1 VIDDRGRSA
10 AQLDTGM
17 VVRLRGR
24 SDDGVTGVADRI
36 DVENEARGAIQSIE
50 PGADPQRFMLG
61 GLVVLADDQTV
72 YANLAGFAALAVGTR
87 VEVHGLRDS
96 DGLLH
101 AARVEAVSA
110 QDGADELRAALA
122 GLDTAADRF
131 TLNGSIAVDYAG
143 ATFAPGASEASLAAG
158 VVVEVRGTLS
168 GTVFTASRIEIEDLE
183 DEPFRGSAGE
193 RQDVEGYIRA
203 FTVHPGAFE
212 VNGRAVRTTAT
223 TKFVGGTAADL
234 VNDVKVEVDGVI
246 DAQLV
251 LVAAKVTFRRTRVI
265 LQGLATAVDTTARTL
280 VALGQTVRVNDLTR
294 IDARPAGPGLSNS
307 LGDVLA
313 NVDCVEAR
321 GHMEGARFVAE
332 RVRELNQC
340 GADVIQATVSGKDET
355 AATLSFLSGLVAVM
369 PAGAEYYD
377 GAGAPVTR
385 AAFLALVTAGDM
397 NNPGTLVKLRGTFA
411 AGTFT
416 TAVAEVKN

>member
-1 VIDDRGRSA
+1 
-10 AQLDTGM
+10 
-17 VVRLRGR
+17 
-24 SDDGVTGVADRI
+24 
-36 DVENEARGAIQSIE
+36 
-50 PGADPQRFMLG
+50 MLG

>member
-1 VIDDRGRSA
+1 
-10 AQLDTGM
+10 
-17 VVRLRGR
+17 
-24 SDDGVTGVADRI
+24 
-36 DVENEARGAIQSIE
+36 
-50 PGADPQRFMLG
+50 
-61 GLVVLADDQTV
+61 
-72 YANLAGFAALAVGTR
+72 
-87 VEVHGLRDS
+87 
-96 DGLLH
+96 
-101 AARVEAVSA
+101 
-110 QDGADELRAALA
+110 
-122 GLDTAADRF
+122 
-131 TLNGSIAVDYAG
+131 
-143 ATFAPGASEASLAAG
+143 
-158 VVVEVRGTLS
+158 
-168 GTVFTASRIEIEDLE
+168 
-183 DEPFRGSAGE
+183 
-193 RQDVEGYIRA
+193 
-203 FTVHPGAFE
+203 
-212 VNGRAVRTTAT
+212 VRTTAT